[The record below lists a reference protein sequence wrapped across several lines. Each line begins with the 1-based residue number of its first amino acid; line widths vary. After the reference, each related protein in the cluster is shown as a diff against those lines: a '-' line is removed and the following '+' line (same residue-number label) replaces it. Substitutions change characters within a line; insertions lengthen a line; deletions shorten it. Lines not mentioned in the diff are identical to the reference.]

1 MAETLTYDPGTDSV
15 TDGTG
20 QNLTP
25 AEQESLAVGT
35 ELEAQ
40 QEQLLAGKYK
50 DAADL
55 EKAYIELQKK
65 LGDNDNAGSL
75 QESEKTTEEEVTDT
89 KSEEPDQVDTSK
101 DYNEDGTVNYAEVS
115 EAYGSEISAVME
127 KAGVDPW
134 AISQEFHDNEG
145 QVTPDMVKQLTDA
158 GFSESAVKSYFAGRA
173 AESGYSSS
181 SVPDI
186 SDVEVQNIQQEVG
199 GTETYDNMIGWASQ
213 NLTKSAIQAFDN
225 TMSNGSLDQIRLAIA
240 GLQAQ
245 YENATGYEGTMYS
258 GKAAQTSKDTFRS
271 QAELVAAMSDRR
283 YDNDPAYRQ
292 DVIEKLDRSD
302 LEF

>member
-65 LGDNDNAGSL
+65 LGDNDNTEPV
-75 QESEKTTEEEVTDT
+75 QETTEEEVTDT

-181 SVPDI
+181 SVSDI
-186 SDVEVQNIQQEVG
+186 SDMEVQNIQQEVG
-199 GTETYDNMIGWASQ
+199 GTDTYNNMLGWASQ
-213 NLTKSAIQAFDN
+213 NLTKSAIQAFDR
-225 TMSNGSLDQIRLAIA
+225 TMDNGNIDQIRLAVA